1 MTSLDTSSYWRSMFH
16 GNYGSIISEIKLLV
30 EIHDFFRTP
39 PAFDDPVIGLGGLRR
54 NIAVT
59 FGKEN

>member
-1 MTSLDTSSYWRSMFH
+1 MFH

-30 EIHDFFRTP
+30 EIHDFFRTS
-39 PAFDDPVIGLGGLRR
+39 PAFDAPVIGLGGLRR